1 MKINLIQV
9 PYDLGKKAQGM
20 GLGPIRFMETNIV
33 QKLQDFGHKLKVG
46 TIHLEKPFRDEISAI
61 VDLNTLLK
69 KVIQDGVKAG
79 YFPLILGGNCN
90 TCLGTLAG
98 LNDPETGIIW
108 FDAHGDFN
116 TPETSPSGFFDGM
129 PFAIATG
136 QCHTDLWSQIAD
148 INPIK
153 ESHSLHIGGRD
164 FDLEEQEL
172 LEKSRVGV
180 IKSIDLKRK
189 EFKNKLLPVLTD
201 LQSKTEKI
209 YLHIDID
216 IVDPQEAPGVDFQ
229 SPNGLTSEE
238 VEVIIKMICERFVI
252 KAAALTAYNPTKD
265 EDNKT
270 LNVGIHLLNAI
281 VREITR
287 ANKLK

>member
-9 PYDLGKKAQGM
+9 PYHLGKKAIGM
-20 GLGPIRFMETNIV
+20 GLGPIRFMETNVV
-33 QKLQDFGHKLKVG
+33 QKLQDYGHKLKIE
-46 TIHLEKPFRDEISAI
+46 TIQLNKPFKDEISAI
-61 VDLNTLLK
+61 IDLNNLLK
-69 KVIQDGVKAG
+69 KVVQDGVKAG

-136 QCHTDLWSQIAD
+136 QCYTDLWSQIAD

-153 ESHSLHIGGRD
+153 ESYSLHIGGRD

-172 LEKSRVGV
+172 LESSQVGV
-180 IKSIDLKRK
+180 IRATDLKKRK
-189 EFKNKLLPVLTD
+189 YKERLIPVLTE
-201 LQSKTEKI
+201 LQSKTKKI

-216 IVDPQEAPGVDFQ
+216 IVDPQEAPGVDYR
-229 SPNGLTSEE
+229 SPNGLTSKE
-238 VEVIIKMICERFVI
+238 VIAIIKMISERFTI

-265 EDNKT
+265 ENSKT
-270 LNVGIHLLNAI
+270 LNVGIDTMKALI
-281 VREITR
+281 KEISST
-287 ANKLK
+287 L

>member
-9 PYDLGKKAQGM
+9 PYHLGKKAIGM
-20 GLGPIRFMETNIV
+20 GLGPIRFMETNVV
-33 QKLQDFGHKLKVG
+33 QKLQDYGHKLKIE
-46 TIHLEKPFRDEISAI
+46 TIQLNKPFKDEISAI
-61 VDLNTLLK
+61 IDLNNLLK
-69 KVIQDGVKAG
+69 KVVQDGVKAG
-79 YFPLILGGNCN
+79 YFPLIIGGNCN

-136 QCHTDLWSQIAD
+136 QCYTDLWSQIAD

-153 ESHSLHIGGRD
+153 ESYSLHIGGRD

-172 LEKSRVGV
+172 LESSQVGV
-180 IKSIDLKRK
+180 IRATDLKKRK
-189 EFKNKLLPVLTD
+189 YKERLIPVLTE
-201 LQSKTEKI
+201 LQSKTKKI

-216 IVDPQEAPGVDFQ
+216 IVDPQEAPGVDYR
-229 SPNGLTSEE
+229 SPNGLTSKE
-238 VEVIIKMICERFVI
+238 VIAIIKMISERFTI

-265 EDNKT
+265 ENSKT
-270 LNVGIHLLNAI
+270 LNVGIDTMKALI
-281 VREITR
+281 KEISST
-287 ANKLK
+287 L